1 MKGDTLYDLSYLSFS
16 METVTIS
23 AAVEVGEGGETDG
36 QNEED
41 CSDSGN
47 TPYAIMMTNTCHYI
61 FIQNHRMCDI
71 KSEL

>member
-16 METVTIS
+16 METVKIS

-47 TPYAIMMTNTCHYI
+47 TPYAIMMTNT
-61 FIQNHRMCDI
+61 
-71 KSEL
+71 